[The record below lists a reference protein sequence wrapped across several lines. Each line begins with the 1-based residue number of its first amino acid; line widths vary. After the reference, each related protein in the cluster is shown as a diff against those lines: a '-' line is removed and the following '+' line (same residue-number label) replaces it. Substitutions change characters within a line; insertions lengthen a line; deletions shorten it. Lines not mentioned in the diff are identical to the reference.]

1 MPRTRRRL
9 PLFPVLIA
17 CLAVAGCQRA
27 VSDVA
32 PSSAPSPA
40 VTGYTLTGRVS
51 DPALDEISGI
61 ALSRRDPGRL
71 WALNDGDN
79 PAELHLLEM
88 DGRRVARYRLAG
100 VRNVDWEDLAAFSWN
115 GTPYLLVA
123 DIGDN
128 FGRRVTVQLHL
139 VVEPEVAA
147 GAAPGVGELQPV
159 ATLRFRYP
167 DGPRDAEGVAVD
179 VRGGEILVL
188 SKRES
193 EPRFYRLPLRLEW
206 PAVPLVAEPVGRLQL
221 DRPRFGPPGGP
232 ITRSLF
238 GASPTAL
245 DLDAA
250 GRSLLL
256 LTYTAVYRLQ
266 RHDGE
271 SWAAAL
277 ERPFAWLADHPLP
290 HAEALAVTAD
300 GQRVHFTSERVP
312 APLWRLDLAP
322 DR

>member
-1 MPRTRRRL
+1 MPRTRTL
-9 PLFPVLIA
+9 PPLFPALVA
-17 CLAVAGCQRA
+17 CLALAGCQRA

-40 VTGYTLTGRVS
+40 VTGYTLSGRIS

-71 WALNDGDN
+71 WAVNDGDN

-88 DGRRVARYRLAG
+88 EGRRVARFRLAG

-128 FGRRVTVQLHL
+128 SSRRVTVQLHL
-139 VVEPEVAA
+139 LVEPEVATGTVA
-147 GAAPGVGELQPV
+147 GVGELRPV

-179 VRGGEILVL
+179 VPGGTILVL
-188 SKRES
+188 SKRET

-221 DRPRFGPPGGP
+221 DRPRFGPPSGP

-238 GASPTAL
+238 GGSPTAL

-250 GRSLLL
+250 GRNLLL

-266 RHDGE
+266 RQGQE
-271 SWAAAL
+271 SWAQAL

-290 HAEALAVTAD
+290 QAEALAVTPD
-300 GQRVHFTSERVP
+300 GAQVHFTSERLP
-312 APLWRLDLAP
+312 APLWRLDLAN